1 VFDDIVQGG
10 VFLVLYL
17 LLSEIL
23 GVSNSLYSNFIIK
36 ERHGFNKMTMSTF
49 FSDKLKEYLL
59 MAIIGFPVYYGIMKI
74 IVWGGPY
81 FYLYLTAFSVVFIIL
96 LMMLIPNVIMPM
108 FNKYS
113 ELQDPVLRRR
123 IEEEAER
130 MKFPL
135 KHIYVM
141 DASKRTAHSNA
152 FYYGFGSNK
161 RIVIFDTMLEQHQ
174 GPKGIEEI
182 VSVVR
187 HELGHWFYMHP
198 LKNLFWSITNLF
210 LMFTLFS
217 FVINNHAILY

>member
-1 VFDDIVQGG
+1 MFDDTVQGG
-10 VFLVLYL
+10 VFLILYL

-23 GVSNSLYSNFIIK
+23 GVSNSFYSNFIIK
-36 ERHGFNKMTMSTF
+36 ERHGFNKMTVSTF

-59 MAIIGFPVYYGIMKI
+59 MIIIGLPVYYGIMKI

-81 FYLYLTAFSVVFIIL
+81 FYLYLTAFSVISIIL

-113 ELQDPVLRRR
+113 ELQNLELKRR
-123 IEEEAER
+123 IEEEAQR
-130 MKFPL
+130 MEFPL

-174 GPKGIEEI
+174 GPNGIEEI
-182 VSVVR
+182 VAVVR
-187 HELGHWFYMHP
+187 HELGHWHFMHP
-198 LKNLFWSITNLF
+198 LKNLFW
-210 LMFTLFS
+210 
-217 FVINNHAILY
+217 